1 MAAVEPGSSGASLL
15 ARVRSLVL
23 RPERAWD
30 AIAAEPATPNEI
42 YKAFVVPLAA
52 VPSVC
57 GLVGV
62 LVFGGFHIASV
73 GVHPTL
79 ASSLIEA
86 VMSYA
91 LTLVLVFFMAVVI
104 EVAAG
109 LFGGVRDRG
118 QAFKLA
124 AYSGAAFWAA
134 GIFALYPSLTFPA
147 GVLGGLYSLYT
158 LNLGLPKLMKV
169 DRERALTCFAV
180 ILVAAIVLALLK
192 GEITARA
199 AEVGGPLIAF

>member
-1 MAAVEPGSSGASLL
+1 MAAVEPGSPGASLL
-15 ARVRSLVL
+15 ARARSLIL
-23 RPERAWD
+23 RPERGWD
-30 AIAAEPATPNEI
+30 AIAAEPASPNEI
-42 YKAFVVPLAA
+42 YKAYVLPLAA
-52 VPSVC
+52 VPSIC

-62 LVFGGFHIASV
+62 LAFRGFHIASV
-73 GVHPTL
+73 SVQRSFAG
-79 ASSLIEA
+79 SLIEA

-91 LTLVLVFFMAVVI
+91 LTLVLVFVMAVII

-124 AYSGAAFWAA
+124 AYSGTAFWVA
-134 GIFALYPSLTFPA
+134 GVFSLYPSLAFPA
-147 GVLGGLYSLYT
+147 GVLGGIYSLYT
-158 LNLGLPKLMKV
+158 LSLGLPKLMKV
-169 DRERALTCFAV
+169 DRDRALTCFAV

-199 AEVGGPLIAF
+199 AEMGGPLTAF